1 MRVSEDRTIFRKRA
15 PLFSTLGVVV
25 ILVLVVI
32 NLVVLTTGD
41 KIAARMSGTPLP
53 TRTSNSYQL
62 EGQALFQTGALE
74 EAIGAYLDALEIDPD
89 NPEVLMELARI
100 YVYSSKLQ
108 TGSNIL
114 GVLLNAQETIDR
126 AAELAPD
133 SSDVMA
139 VRALVYDWLGTN
151 QNVPP
156 EERESHLAE
165 ASKAAT
171 AALRLDPGNPL
182 AIAFR
187 AELLMDRGNFT
198 QALQQAELAVEIEP
212 NLMDTHRVYA
222 YVLESTGNYSL
233 AINEYQAA
241 AEILP
246 NLTFLYISIGQ
257 NYRQLELYDQAL
269 EYFDRAATI
278 NETIGIKD
286 PLPYLAIAKTYARQG
301 QFFAASRNAD
311 KALSFEPTNP
321 DLYGQLGFINFQAR
335 NYEGS
340 ILMFECAVDG
350 CEVLFDSVLGV
361 IPLEDGSEE
370 QRATLPREFIS
381 GLPLNDESVVY
392 YYIYSSALAALDH
405 CERAYPIFDEL
416 EAQYGDDEII
426 MAIVEENRVICEIL
440 SSENE

>member
-1 MRVSEDRTIFRKRA
+1 MRVSEDRSIFRERG

-25 ILVLVVI
+25 ILVLVTI
-32 NLVVLTTGD
+32 NIVVLTTGD
-41 KIAARMSGTPLP
+41 KIAIRLAGTPQP

-74 EAIGAYLDALEIDPD
+74 EAKNAYLDALEIDPD
-89 NPEVLMELARI
+89 NPVVLMELARI

-114 GVLLNAQETIDR
+114 QELKSAQEVIDQ
-126 AAELAPD
+126 AAELDPD
-133 SSDVMA
+133 SSDIFA
-139 VRALVYDWLGTN
+139 VRALVYDWLGTH
-151 QNVPP
+151 QSTSTD
-156 EERESHLAE
+156 EREGHMLD
-165 ASKAAT
+165 ASKWAT
-171 AALRLDPGNPL
+171 TALRLNPSNPL

-187 AELLMDRGNFT
+187 AEVLMDQGNFT
-198 QALQQAELAVEIEP
+198 QALDQAELAVDIDP

-233 AINEYQAA
+233 AIKEYQAA
-241 AEILP
+241 ARIMP

-257 NYRQLELYDQAL
+257 NYRQLEQYDQAL
-269 EYFDRAATI
+269 EYFDRAAKI

-311 KALSFEPTNP
+311 KALSFEPTNA
-321 DLYGQLGFINFQAR
+321 DLYGQLGFINFQGR

-350 CEVLFDSVLGV
+350 CEVLFDTVLGV
-361 IPLEDGSEE
+361 IPLEDGSEL
-370 QRATLPREFIS
+370 QKTALPRRFVT
-381 GLPLNDESVVY
+381 GLALNDETAVY
-392 YYIYSSALAALDH
+392 YYIYGSALAALNE
-405 CERAYPIFDEL
+405 CERAFPILDQLEEKYPNH
-416 EAQYGDDEII
+416 EII
-426 MAIVEENRVICEIL
+426 MPIVEENRNICKIL
-440 SSENE
+440 EADNE